1 MHNENIDHKILAKH
15 FGNTIQGM
23 WRLKDK
29 YKKTKTGLW
38 AIYVK
43 AYNWDLF
50 AKGLE
55 ATHKPKPNTERE

>member
-1 MHNENIDHKILAKH
+1 MQNQNIDHKILSKH
-15 FGNTIQGM
+15 FNKTIQAM

-38 AIYVK
+38 IIYVK

-50 AKGLE
+50 AKGL
-55 ATHKPKPNTERE
+55 K